1 VPTSIGADFVPSAPS
16 NTELDGEVIAVVD
29 GVYVA
34 GRYQVLAI
42 NRGARDGLAP
52 GNVVGIFSRG
62 ELIRDRYDR
71 SSTWRN
77 MSTSYDKVRLP
88 TERSGSLM
96 LFTVHDRM
104 SYGLIVEGTVDMRVG
119 DYIQHPSV
127 GHRDTGLVADYG
139 G

>member
-1 VPTSIGADFVPSAPS
+1 MCGASSTRTPTPSEVSITVPW
-16 NTELDGEVIAVVD
+16 
-29 GVYVA
+29 
-34 GRYQVLAI
+34 
-42 NRGARDGLAP
+42 
-52 GNVVGIFSRG
+52 
-62 ELIRDRYDR
+62 R
-71 SSTWRN
+71 SVRSTWRN

-127 GHRDTGLVADYG
+127 GHRDTGLATSYG
-139 G
+139 S